1 MSDSTHRDSL
11 ALSQLRIENQAIGT
25 FNVIE
30 EQFKW
35 VNEKTIDAAIAEL
48 DDIFTDYNFNT
59 SDMETLEALAWDCP
73 FDKGPAVFAAR
84 ALMVKLN
91 SNAPSFINVCET
103 VQADENNQRSAAPI
117 VYEYEYDPTEV
128 HDMDELLKQDN
139 SNFVNELK
147 LYPNPS
153 NSMITLESAELIT
166 KVEISNTLGQVILID
181 NGAVANIKSFN
192 LKDLPKGLY
201 LIKVYNNDNFAV
213 KQLSLID

>member
-1 MSDSTHRDSL
+1 MQKL
-11 ALSQLRIENQAIGT
+11 AS
-25 FNVIE
+25 
-30 EQFKW
+30 
-35 VNEKTIDAAIAEL
+35 
-48 DDIFTDYNFNT
+48 
-59 SDMETLEALAWDCP
+59 LAWDCP

-84 ALMVKLN
+84 ALMVKLKP
-91 SNAPSFINVCET
+91 NAPSFINVCET
-103 VQADENNQRSAAPI
+103 VQADENNQRTASPI

-139 SNFVNELK
+139 SNFANELK

-153 NSMITLESAELIT
+153 NSMITLESAESIT
-166 KVEISNTLGQVILID
+166 RVEISNTLGQVILID
-181 NGAVANIKSFN
+181 NGIAANIKSFN

>member
-1 MSDSTHRDSL
+1 MQKL
-11 ALSQLRIENQAIGT
+11 AS
-25 FNVIE
+25 
-30 EQFKW
+30 
-35 VNEKTIDAAIAEL
+35 
-48 DDIFTDYNFNT
+48 
-59 SDMETLEALAWDCP
+59 LAWDCP

-103 VQADENNQRSAAPI
+103 VQTDENNQRSAAPI
-117 VYEYEYDPTEV
+117 VYEYEYDPTEE

-153 NSMITLESAELIT
+153 NSVVTLESAESIT
-166 KVEISNTLGQVILID
+166 RVEISNTLGQMILID
-181 NGAVANIKSFN
+181 NGSANNRKSFN

-201 LIKVYNNDNFAV
+201 LIKVYNNDSFAV

>member
-1 MSDSTHRDSL
+1 MRTNL
-11 ALSQLRIENQAIGT
+11 
-25 FNVIE
+25 
-30 EQFKW
+30 
-35 VNEKTIDAAIAEL
+35 
-48 DDIFTDYNFNT
+48 
-59 SDMETLEALAWDCP
+59 

-91 SNAPSFINVCET
+91 PKASSFINPCET
-103 VQADENNQRSAAPI
+103 VQADENNQRTAAPI
-117 VYEYEYDPTEV
+117 VYEYEYDPTEA

-139 SNFVNELK
+139 NNFANELK

-153 NSMITLESAELIT
+153 NSLITLETTELIT
-166 KVEISNTLGQVILID
+166 KVEISNALGQVILID
-181 NGAVANIKSFN
+181 NGSATNRKSFN